1 MCHTTEAAHNLKPV
15 KMKIKIFIV
24 LTIAI
29 IVSNLVI
36 AQQGES
42 RAGRFSNASPVA
54 SCGP

>member
-1 MCHTTEAAHNLKPV
+1 
-15 KMKIKIFIV
+15 MKIKIFIA

-36 AQQGES
+36 AQQGDS